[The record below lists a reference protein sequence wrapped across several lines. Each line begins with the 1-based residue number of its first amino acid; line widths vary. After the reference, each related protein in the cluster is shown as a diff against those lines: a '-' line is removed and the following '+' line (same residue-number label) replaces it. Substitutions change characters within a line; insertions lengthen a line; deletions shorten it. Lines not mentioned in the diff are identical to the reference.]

1 MMTVPYEKIEKKPK
15 TSKVLFEKV
24 IDGFERDP
32 RHLQLL
38 FLSDADKSC

>member
-1 MMTVPYEKIEKKPK
+1 MTNPHHEKN
-15 TSKVLFEKV
+15 SKDKQ
-24 IDGFERDP
+24 GFIKWMLVNCLLRDP